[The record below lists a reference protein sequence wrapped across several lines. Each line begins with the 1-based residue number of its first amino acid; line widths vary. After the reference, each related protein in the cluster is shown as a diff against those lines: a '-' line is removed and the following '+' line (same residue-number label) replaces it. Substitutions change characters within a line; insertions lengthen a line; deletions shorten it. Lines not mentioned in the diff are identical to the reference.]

1 MLGGVTMSVMTIE
14 ILLFDGFDELDV
26 FGPFELLT
34 GAGLETRLVTVE
46 PRDHVVSSGGARVV
60 PHGVLGDPDLVLV
73 PGGGWDDRSGGPGAR
88 SEAKRGVIGEALRL
102 RHTAGGRIGSVC
114 TGGMLLA
121 AAGLLSG
128 RPATT
133 HHNAIEELRASGANV
148 VDGARVVD
156 DGDIITSA
164 GVTSGIDMALYLV
177 EQELGAAAAEAQAD
191 EIELRWERAA
201 IAR

>member
-1 MLGGVTMSVMTIE
+1 MKIE
-14 ILLFDGFDELDV
+14 ILLFDGIDELDV
-26 FGPFELLT
+26 FGPFEVLT

-46 PRDHVVSSGGARVV
+46 PRDYVVSSGGARIA
-60 PHGVLGDPDLVLV
+60 PHGEMGDPDLVIV

-88 SEAKRGVIGEALRL
+88 TEARRGVIAAALQR
-102 RHTAGGRIGSVC
+102 RHAAGGRIGSIC
-114 TGGMLLA
+114 TGGMVLA
-121 AAGLLSG
+121 AAGLLTG

-133 HHNAIEELRASGANV
+133 HHNAIEEMRTFGVDV
-148 VDGARVVD
+148 VDGSRVVD

-191 EIELRWERAA
+191 EIELRWERAE
-201 IAR
+201 IMR